1 MKLFVIHAHTAN
13 RGDEAAVK
21 AMVDEILSRL
31 PDTDIT
37 ISLSGLTPYPNMNE
51 KIVQI
56 GRIPKVRSVF
66 SRIEFMLFYI
76 SNGRFC
82 LSKEFKEFKENVKKA
97 DIVIHAPGGPS
108 IGDIYEK
115 DELLYLLRL
124 DLVRKL
130 KRKYMFYAPSMGPF
144 CKKKNNGLRK
154 KVLKGAE
161 LILLRDPISVSY
173 LRKFLPEIRVEQVL
187 DSALQNEIDSDLNQ
201 KKLENYSELKQFLEK
216 YDKCLGITITNLRW
230 HPHYKNSNIET
241 KIINTFTK
249 FIDKRIKEG
258 YGILFIPQLYGT
270 GNDKKIMS
278 NFMKGQYT
286 FMLTD
291 SDDEYDTYFQQFV
304 ISKLYAVIGMR
315 YHSNIFSAKM
325 GVPFVS
331 ISYEQKMQGF
341 MEMIGLERYCI
352 NLESLCLEKLEE
364 TFSVLNK
371 QYSIYRETLYKLH
384 ETMKN
389 KAYRAT
395 ECLVKLLVERKE
407 S

>member
-1 MKLFVIHAHTAN
+1 MKLFIIHAHTAN

-66 SRIEFMLFYI
+66 SRIEFLLFYI
-76 SNGRFC
+76 TNGKFC
-82 LSKEFKEFKENVKKA
+82 LSREFKEFKENVIKA

-130 KRKYMFYAPSMGPF
+130 KNKYMFYAPSMGPF
-144 CKKKNNGLRK
+144 YKKRKNGLRK
-154 KVLKGAE
+154 KVLKEAE

-173 LRKFLPEIRVEQVL
+173 LREFLPEIRVEQVL

-201 KKLENYSELKQFLEK
+201 KKLENYSELNQFLEK

-230 HPHYKNSNIET
+230 HPRYKNSNIET
-241 KIINTFTK
+241 KIIDIFTK

-278 NFMKGQYT
+278 NFMKEQHT

-352 NLESLCLEKLEE
+352 NLESLCFEKLEE
-364 TFSVLNK
+364 TFSVLDK

-395 ECLVKLLVERKE
+395 ECLVRLLAERKE